1 MNRTILVL
9 LVPLLA
15 GAADAALIS
24 ESAGTGPN
32 TSTIVVDFGPQSYAF
47 QIHYSGSITGLDALR
62 LLDQETP
69 FRLETVHFSFGDL
82 VSGMEYDGWYE
93 SSIGNNGSDWWKY
106 WRSVDGS
113 VWTVSGSGAGIRILS
128 DGAWDGWT
136 WVAAESTAPDVPV
149 PEPSVVWVLLATAY
163 WMRRGRRA

>member
-47 QIHYSGSITGLDALR
+47 QIHYTNSITGLDALR

-82 VSGMEYDGWYE
+82 VSGLEYGAWYDAG
-93 SSIGNNGSDWWKY
+93 IGNNGTDWWKY
-106 WRSVDGS
+106 WLSSDGS
-113 VWTVSGSGAGIRILS
+113 TWNTSGSGAGGRILT

-136 WVAAESTAPDVPV
+136 WVAAQSTAPDVPV
-149 PEPSVVWVLLATAY
+149 PEPSVLVVLAASVLLL
-163 WMRRGRRA
+163 RRR

>member
-1 MNRTILVL
+1 MNRYIFAL
-9 LVPLLA
+9 LFPLMA

-32 TSTIVVDFGPQSYAF
+32 ASTIVVDFGPESYAF
-47 QIHYSGSITGLDALR
+47 QVHYIGSITGLDALR

-82 VSGMEYDGWYE
+82 VSGMEYDDWYE
-93 SSIGNNGSDWWKY
+93 AGIGNNGTDWWKY
-106 WRSVDGS
+106 WRTSDGS
-113 VWTVSGSGAGIRILS
+113 SWTVSGSGAGTRLLT

-136 WVAAESTAPDVPV
+136 WVAGQSTAPEVPV
-149 PEPSVVWVLLATAY
+149 PEPAGLFILTASVLFL
-163 WMRRGRRA
+163 RRR

>member
-1 MNRTILVL
+1 MNRTIFAL
-9 LVPLLA
+9 LLPLLA

-24 ESAGTGPN
+24 ETAGSGPN
-32 TSTIVVDFGPQSYAF
+32 TSTIVVDFGPESYAF
-47 QIHYSGSITGLDALR
+47 HVHYTGSITGLDALR

-93 SSIGNNGSDWWKY
+93 AGVGNNGTDWWKY
-106 WRSVDGS
+106 WRSPDGS
-113 VWTVSGSGAGIRILS
+113 SWSVSGSGAGGRILS

-136 WVAAESTAPDVPV
+136 WVRAQSTAPDVPV
-149 PEPSVVWVLLATAY
+149 PEPGSLLLLSASVFLL
-163 WMRRGRRA
+163 RRR

>member
-1 MNRTILVL
+1 MKRHILTL

-15 GAADAALIS
+15 GVADAAIIS
-24 ESAGTGPN
+24 ESAGSGPN
-32 TSTIVVDFGPQSYAF
+32 TSTIVVDYGPKGYAF
-47 QIHYSGSITGLDALR
+47 QVHYAGSITGLDSLT

-93 SSIGNNGSDWWKY
+93 SGVGNNGSDWWKY
-106 WRSVDGS
+106 WRSGDGS
-113 VWTVSGSGAGIRILS
+113 AWSVSGSGAGARVLS

-136 WVAAESTAPDVPV
+136 WVRGQSTAPDVPV
-149 PEPSVVWVLLATAY
+149 PEPSVVFLLVGSVLLL
-163 WMRRGRRA
+163 RRR

>member
-1 MNRTILVL
+1 MKRTIFAL
-9 LVPLLA
+9 LFPLLA
-15 GAADAALIS
+15 GAADAAIIS

-32 TSTIVVDFGPQSYAF
+32 TSTIVVDFGPESYAF
-47 QIHYSGSITGLDALR
+47 QVHYAGSITGLDALK

-82 VSGMEYDGWYE
+82 VSGMGYDDWYE
-93 SSIGNNGSDWWKY
+93 AGIGNNGSDWWKY

-113 VWTVSGSGAGIRILS
+113 IWTVSGSGAETRLLS

-136 WVAAESTAPDVPV
+136 WVRAQTTAPDVPV
-149 PEPSVVWVLLATAY
+149 PEPSSVMLLFTSLLLV
-163 WMRRGRRA
+163 RRR

>member
-1 MNRTILVL
+1 MNRYIFAL
-9 LVPLLA
+9 LVPLMA

-24 ESAGTGPN
+24 ETAGSGPDS
-32 TSTIVVDFGPQSYAF
+32 STIVVDFGPESYAF
-47 QIHYSGSITGLDALR
+47 QVHYTDSITGLDALR

-82 VSGMEYDGWYE
+82 VSGIGYDDWFE
-93 SSIGNNGSDWWKY
+93 SGVGNNGNDWWKY

-113 VWTVSGSGAGIRILS
+113 VWTVSGSGAGGRILS

-136 WVAAESTAPDVPV
+136 WVRGQSTAPDVPV
-149 PEPSVVWVLLATAY
+149 PEPSTLLVMVASVFVL
-163 WMRRGRRA
+163 RRR

>member
-1 MNRTILVL
+1 MKPYIFAL
-9 LVPLLA
+9 LIPLAA
-15 GAADAALIS
+15 GAADAAIIS

-32 TSTIVVDFGPQSYAF
+32 TSTIVVDYGPQSYCF
-47 QIHYSGSITGLDALR
+47 QVHYNGSITGLDAL
-62 LLDQETP
+62 LLLNQETP

-93 SSIGNNGSDWWKY
+93 SGIGNNGSDWWKY

-113 VWTVSGSGAGIRILS
+113 VWTASGSGAGIRLLS

-136 WVAAESTAPDVPV
+136 WVRGQSTAPDVPV
-149 PEPSVVWVLLATAY
+149 PEPSTVLALTACVLTL
-163 WMRRGRRA
+163 RRR